1 MKHRILFVVI
11 TAMLGLFSG
20 VALSAQT
27 RELDFS
33 NLAEFNGIDVSDSFE
48 VTVNPSNF
56 YGAKVVVDDVL
67 SGFVM
72 VYVKQKTLYINLD
85 ERKIPAQVK
94 KLFKGRNASK
104 AVLRAVVQ
112 VPSLEAL
119 TIQDNATV
127 STNAEFKSNTFALKM
142 TDSGILKG
150 INVKA
155 PTITL
160 DLEKKSSASVTVTTC
175 DALTVTTA
183 GTSLLKLT
191 QTSKDMQLNSKGSSG
206 IESAGDCITLGVTAS
221 NASKVNGTG
230 TAKTLNIEAAAS
242 SEVNL
247 SGVEAEEAKV
257 VINNG
262 AKVDQSASLKL
273 SIEMNGGSLK
283 MAGNPVIELVGI
295 KNGTVE
301 RK

>member
-112 VPSLEAL
+112 VPSL
-119 TIQDNATV
+119 
-127 STNAEFKSNTFALKM
+127 
-142 TDSGILKG
+142 
-150 INVKA
+150 
-155 PTITL
+155 
-160 DLEKKSSASVTVTTC
+160 
-175 DALTVTTA
+175 
-183 GTSLLKLT
+183 
-191 QTSKDMQLNSKGSSG
+191 
-206 IESAGDCITLGVTAS
+206 
-221 NASKVNGTG
+221 
-230 TAKTLNIEAAAS
+230 
-242 SEVNL
+242 
-247 SGVEAEEAKV
+247 
-257 VINNG
+257 
-262 AKVDQSASLKL
+262 
-273 SIEMNGGSLK
+273 
-283 MAGNPVIELVGI
+283 
-295 KNGTVE
+295 
-301 RK
+301 

>member
-1 MKHRILFVVI
+1 MKHRVLFTI
-11 TAMLGLFSG
+11 IAAAMALFSG
-20 VALSAQT
+20 TVLSAQT
-27 RELDFS
+27 RDLDFS
-33 NLAEFNGIDVSDSFE
+33 NLSEFNGIEVSDAFE
-48 VTVNPSNF
+48 VTVSPSNF

-72 VYVKQKTLYINLD
+72 VYVKQKTLYINVD

-119 TIQDNATV
+119 TIRDNATV
-127 STNAEFKSNTFALKM
+127 STNAAFKSNTFALKM

-150 INVKA
+150 INIQA

-160 DLEKKSSASVTVTTC
+160 DLEKKCSASVTVTTC

-183 GTSLLKLT
+183 GSALLKLS
-191 QTSKDMQLNSKGSSG
+191 QTSKDMQLNVKGSSE
-206 IESAGDCITLGVTAS
+206 IESAGDCITLGVTAG
-221 NASKVNGTG
+221 NASKVNATG
-230 TAKTLNIEAAAS
+230 TAKTLTINAAGS
-242 SEVNL
+242 CDVNL
-247 SGVEAEEAKV
+247 SGVEAEEAS
-257 VINNG
+257 VIITLD
-262 AKVDQSASLKL
+262 VT
-273 SIEMNGGSLK
+273 GGTLK
-283 MAGNPVIELVGI
+283 MAGNPVIELVGV
-295 KNGTVE
+295 KNGTIE

>member
-1 MKHRILFVVI
+1 MKHRFLFAIFAVAL
-11 TAMLGLFSG
+11 AMFSG
-20 VALSAQT
+20 TALSAQT
-27 RELDFS
+27 RDLDFS
-33 NLAEFNGIDVSDSFE
+33 NLAEFNGIEVSDSFE
-48 VTVNPSNF
+48 VTVTPSNF

-119 TIQDNATV
+119 TIRDYATV

-150 INVKA
+150 INVNA
-155 PTITL
+155 PTITV

-183 GTSLLKLT
+183 GTSLLKLS
-191 QTSKDMQLNSKGSSG
+191 QTSKDLQLNVKGSSE
-206 IESAGDCITLGVTAS
+206 IETAGDCITLGVTAA
-221 NASKVNGTG
+221 NASKLNATG
-230 TAKTLNIEAAAS
+230 SAKTLNINAAGS
-242 SEVNL
+242 CEVNL
-247 SGVEAEEAKV
+247 SGVEAEEAQV
-257 VINNG
+257 VINNA
-262 AKVDQSASLKL
+262 AKVDQSASMKL
-273 SIEMNGGSLK
+273 SIDVTGGVLK

>member
-1 MKHRILFVVI
+1 MLHPYCQPSVRHRFFP
-11 TAMLGLFSG
+11 G
-20 VALSAQT
+20 
-27 RELDFS
+27 
-33 NLAEFNGIDVSDSFE
+33 
-48 VTVNPSNF
+48 
-56 YGAKVVVDDVL
+56 
-67 SGFVM
+67 
-72 VYVKQKTLYINLD
+72 
-85 ERKIPAQVK
+85 
-94 KLFKGRNASK
+94 
-104 AVLRAVVQ
+104 
-112 VPSLEAL
+112 
-119 TIQDNATV
+119 
-127 STNAEFKSNTFALKM
+127 
-142 TDSGILKG
+142 
-150 INVKA
+150 
-155 PTITL
+155 
-160 DLEKKSSASVTVTTC
+160 KSSASVTVTTC

-183 GTSLLKLT
+183 GTSLLKLS
-191 QTSKDMQLNSKGSSG
+191 QTSKDLKLNSKGSSE

>member
-1 MKHRILFVVI
+1 
-11 TAMLGLFSG
+11 
-20 VALSAQT
+20 
-27 RELDFS
+27 
-33 NLAEFNGIDVSDSFE
+33 
-48 VTVNPSNF
+48 
-56 YGAKVVVDDVL
+56 
-67 SGFVM
+67 M

-191 QTSKDMQLNSKGSSG
+191 QTSKDMQLNSKGSSE

-230 TAKTLNIEAAAS
+230 TAKTLNIEAVAS